1 MFLTSFSQLN
11 PRLVIY
17 VLLFVFSCKLI
28 TCIKCLKLQIQILPK
43 QTAKSSLNHFQC
55 AIIVKIRYLSFLYSL
70 AGVNLTDESCETL
83 ASILQSGNSHLV
95 ELDLS
100 FNSLGDLGVKLL
112 CASLSNPHNKLE
124 KLTLSHNELE
134 HIGVKLLCDCLM
146 SPHCKLHTLG
156 FVFILLML
164 AIMMT

>member
-1 MFLTSFSQLN
+1 MATFKLLNFLVISQTFPKLIFQPLHRHFKVMSLLSKSHWAFSFSLA
-11 PRLVIY
+11 
-17 VLLFVFSCKLI
+17 
-28 TCIKCLKLQIQILPK
+28 IL
-43 QTAKSSLNHFQC
+43 
-55 AIIVKIRYLSFLYSL
+55 RSL

-83 ASILQSGNSHLV
+83 ASILQSANSHLV

-112 CASLSNPHNKLE
+112 CSGLSNPHSKLE

-156 FVFILLML
+156 FVMFLLMFAMFL
-164 AIMMT
+164 MALDAVFQIEYAKPFFQ

>member
-1 MFLTSFSQLN
+1 M
-11 PRLVIY
+11 
-17 VLLFVFSCKLI
+17 
-28 TCIKCLKLQIQILPK
+28 CLSIL
-43 QTAKSSLNHFQC
+43 H
-55 AIIVKIRYLSFLYSL
+55 SL

-112 CASLSNPHNKLE
+112 CASLSNPQNKLE

-134 HIGVKLLCDCLM
+134 YIGVKLLCDCLT
-146 SPHCKLHTLG
+146 SPHCKLQTLG
-156 FVFILLML
+156 FVIISLMF
-164 AIMMT
+164 AIMVTQCFKAYANSCLWVIYHMMNLGSDYRAIIIVLYSIYISFLQIGWHKLLRTVL

>member
-1 MFLTSFSQLN
+1 MKSHRSVSFYLTTL
-11 PRLVIY
+11 
-17 VLLFVFSCKLI
+17 
-28 TCIKCLKLQIQILPK
+28 
-43 QTAKSSLNHFQC
+43 H
-55 AIIVKIRYLSFLYSL
+55 SL

-83 ASILQSGNSHLV
+83 AAILQSANSHLV

-112 CASLSNPHNKLE
+112 CGGLSNPHSKLE

-146 SPHCKLHTLG
+146 SPHCKLQTLG
-156 FVFILLML
+156 FVTVLLMF
-164 AIMMT
+164 AIIMELDVMS

>member
-1 MFLTSFSQLN
+1 MKSHRSVSFYLTTL
-11 PRLVIY
+11 
-17 VLLFVFSCKLI
+17 
-28 TCIKCLKLQIQILPK
+28 
-43 QTAKSSLNHFQC
+43 H
-55 AIIVKIRYLSFLYSL
+55 SL

-83 ASILQSGNSHLV
+83 ASILQSANSHLV

-112 CASLSNPHNKLE
+112 CSGLSNPHSKLE

-146 SPHCKLHTLG
+146 SPHCKLQTLG
-156 FVFILLML
+156 FVTVLLMF
-164 AIMMT
+164 AIIMALDAMS